1 MMAEEKKNTMT
12 TDAGRPVGDNQNSL
26 TVGPRGPVVFEDFL
40 LFEKMAHFN
49 RERIPERV
57 VHAKGSGAH
66 GYFECT
72 SKEMTK
78 YTTAKLLSQVGKKTP
93 TFIRFST
100 VGGEKG
106 SADTE
111 RDPRGFA
118 LKFYTEE
125 GNWDMTG
132 NNTPVFFIRDPLKFG
147 DFIHTQKRDPQTNL
161 KSPTMMWDFWSLS
174 PESLHQV
181 TILFSDR
188 GTPDGYRHMNGYS
201 SHTFSLINDKN
212 ELFYVKWHFKTK
224 QGIKNFTGE
233 KANEMRGI
241 DPDYAQRDLHEAIAK
256 GDYPKWRVCVQ
267 IMPEKDAEAYLINP
281 FDLTKVW
288 PHGDYPLHEVGELV
302 LNRNPENYFAEVEQ
316 AAFEPRNVVPGLGFS
331 PDKMLQARLIS
342 YPDAHRYRLGV
353 NYDSLPVNKP
363 QCPVHTYNKD
373 GAMRFDGNG
382 GSAVNYEPNSFGGP
396 TQDRRYVERPKP
408 VSGTVARHDHRS
420 DSDYYT
426 QPGNLFRLMPAD
438 AKQRLISNIVA
449 SMKGVPRRIQEL
461 QIQHFY
467 KADPA
472 YGTGV
477 AKGLGLNIEGIVSKK
492 AASAAD

>member
-1 MMAEEKKNTMT
+1 MSEERKRMT

-66 GYFECT
+66 GYFGCT
-72 SKEMTK
+72 NPSMTK
-78 YTTAKLLSQVGKKTP
+78 YTTANLFAAVGKRTP
-93 TFIRFST
+93 TFLRFST
-100 VGGEKG
+100 VGGDKG

-125 GNWDMTG
+125 GNWDMRG

-147 DFIHTQKRDPQTNL
+147 DFIHTQKRDPETNL

-201 SHTFSLINDKN
+201 SHTFSLINGKN
-212 ELFYVKWHFKTK
+212 ELSYVEGYFKK
-224 QGIKNFTGE
+224 KKGIQNFTRE
-233 KANEMRGI
+233 RADEMRGK
-241 DPDYAQRDLHEAIAK
+241 DPDYAQRDLFEAIQTGK
-256 GDYPKWRVCVQ
+256 FPKWRVCVQ
-267 IMPEKDAEAYLINP
+267 IMPEKDADTYHINP

-288 PHGDYPLHEVGELV
+288 PHGEYPLVEVGELV
-302 LNRNPENYFAEVEQ
+302 LDRNPVNYFAEVEQ
-316 AAFEPRNVVPGLGFS
+316 AAFEPKNTVPGMGYS

-353 NYDSLPVNKP
+353 NYDTLPVNKP
-363 QCPVHTYNKD
+363 QCPFHTYNRD
-373 GAMRFDGNG
+373 GAMRFDGNS
-382 GSAVNYEPNSFGGP
+382 GSAVNYEPNSFDGP
-396 TQDRRYVERPKP
+396 TQDPTFRERPRTI
-408 VSGTVARHDHRS
+408 SGSVDRHNHRL

-426 QPGNLFRLMPAD
+426 QPGNLFRLMKPD
-438 AKQRLISNIVA
+438 ARERLIGNIVA
-449 SMKGVPRRIQEL
+449 SMKSVLLRIQEL
-461 QIQHFY
+461 QIQHFHE
-467 KADPA
+467 ADPA
-472 YGTGV
+472 YGAGV
-477 AKGLGLNIEGIVSKK
+477 AKGLGLDIQKVLTSRNQV
-492 AASAAD
+492 AAAD

>member
-1 MMAEEKKNTMT
+1 MDEKKPKHEVMT

-66 GYFECT
+66 GHFVCT
-72 SKEMTK
+72 SAEITK
-78 YTTAKLLSQVGKKTP
+78 YTTAKLFSTVGKKTP

-181 TILFSDR
+181 TILFS
-188 GTPDGYRHMNGYS
+188 
-201 SHTFSLINDKN
+201 
-212 ELFYVKWHFKTK
+212 
-224 QGIKNFTGE
+224 
-233 KANEMRGI
+233 
-241 DPDYAQRDLHEAIAK
+241 
-256 GDYPKWRVCVQ
+256 
-267 IMPEKDAEAYLINP
+267 
-281 FDLTKVW
+281 
-288 PHGDYPLHEVGELV
+288 
-302 LNRNPENYFAEVEQ
+302 
-316 AAFEPRNVVPGLGFS
+316 
-331 PDKMLQARLIS
+331 
-342 YPDAHRYRLGV
+342 
-353 NYDSLPVNKP
+353 
-363 QCPVHTYNKD
+363 
-373 GAMRFDGNG
+373 
-382 GSAVNYEPNSFGGP
+382 
-396 TQDRRYVERPKP
+396 
-408 VSGTVARHDHRS
+408 
-420 DSDYYT
+420 
-426 QPGNLFRLMPAD
+426 
-438 AKQRLISNIVA
+438 
-449 SMKGVPRRIQEL
+449 
-461 QIQHFY
+461 
-467 KADPA
+467 
-472 YGTGV
+472 
-477 AKGLGLNIEGIVSKK
+477 
-492 AASAAD
+492 

>member
-1 MMAEEKKNTMT
+1 MADDKKEIMT

-26 TVGPRGPVVFEDFL
+26 TVGPRGPVIFEDSL

-57 VHAKGSGAH
+57 VHAKGSGAY
-66 GYFECT
+66 GYFVCT
-72 SKEMTK
+72 SAEITK
-78 YTTAKLLSQVGKKTP
+78 YTTAELFNSVGKKTS

-147 DFIHTQKRDPQTNL
+147 DFIHTQKRDPETNL
-161 KSPTMMWDFWSLS
+161 KSPCMMWDFWSLS

-188 GTPDGYRHMNGYS
+188 GTPDGYRHMDGFS
-201 SHTFSLINDKN
+201 SHTFSLINSKN
-212 ELFYVKWHFKTK
+212 ELSYVKWHFKTK
-224 QGIKNFTGE
+224 QGIKNFTRGQAE
-233 KANEMRGI
+233 VMRGA
-241 DPDYAQRDLHEAIAK
+241 DPEYAQRDLFNAIQK
-256 GDYPKWRVCVQ
+256 GDFPAWRVSVQ
-267 IMPEKDAEAYLINP
+267 IMPEKEAETYHINP

-288 PHGDYPLHEVGELV
+288 PHGDYPLISVGDLV
-302 LNRNPENYFAEVEQ
+302 LDRNPDNYFAEVEQ
-316 AAFEPRNVVPGLGFS
+316 AAFEPKNIVPGMGYS

-353 NYDSLPVNKP
+353 NYDSLPVNRP
-363 QCPVHTYNKD
+363 QCPMHNYQRD
-373 GAMRFDGNG
+373 GAMRFDGNA
-382 GSAVNYEPNSFGGP
+382 GSAPNYEPNSFNGP
-396 TQDRRYVERPKP
+396 VEDALFRERPRQI
-408 VSGTVARHDHRS
+408 SGSVDRHNHRL
-420 DSDYYT
+420 DGDYYS
-426 QPGNLFRLMPAD
+426 QPGNLFRLMRTD
-438 AKQRLISNIVA
+438 EQERLIGNIVA
-449 SMKGVPRRIQEL
+449 SLKDVPAEIQKRQL
-461 QIQHFY
+461 WHF
-467 KADPA
+467 KQADPA
-472 YGTGV
+472 YGAGG
-477 AKGLGLNIEGIVSKK
+477 AQGLRGGFK
-492 AASAAD
+492 ANRSPERHARA